1 METDYI
7 PGKGR
12 LWAEDAV
19 SAVSVS
25 RGGITEI
32 TIHLKEQTDG
42 PEADAHTAGPVA
54 RGIGTLGNIDNAIKE
69 LGAELLSG
77 KDTIKLTYKDAY
89 IKCRID
95 NSTGKIIGGTWHYAV
110 HVYVG
115 EAEVKL
121 GLKFTVKN
129 LKGIVDYTVTI

>member
-7 PGKGR
+7 PGKGK
-12 LWAEDAV
+12 LQASDVVKAKAV
-19 SAVSVS
+19 SK
-25 RGGITEI
+25 GGVTEI
-32 TIHLKEQTDG
+32 VIQLKEQTDG

-54 RGIGTLGNIDNAIKE
+54 RGIGTLGNINNAIE
-69 LGAELLSG
+69 SLGATLYSG
-77 KDTIKLTYKDAY
+77 KETIKLTYKDAY